1 MVQRYTSDDFG
12 VNKVAEGPLKSL
24 SSLETIWDAR
34 EQLSLLS
41 NLTSQRTYSA
51 LASGGRHMLTWL
63 DINNNQQVDDGEQ
76 LPFMSSTFT
85 GNEGYLGIS
94 ASEVATVINYVR
106 GEEVVGTRP
115 RTIDFDEDGIDDVW
129 RLGDIVHST
138 PRMVAAPDSRYDS
151 YYNDSSYRTFHNQY
165 FNRRHVLYVGANDG
179 LIHAFNG
186 GFWE

>member
-1 MVQRYTSDDFG
+1 MVQRYTSNDFG
-12 VNKVAEGPLKSL
+12 VTLSADGALKPL

-76 LPFMSSTFT
+76 LPFMPSTFT

-94 ASEVATVINYVR
+94 ASEVATVVNYVR
-106 GEEVVGTRP
+106 GEELTGTRS

-138 PRMVAAPDSRYDS
+138 PDWWLHRTVVMTPITTTAAIKPSAI
-151 YYNDSSYRTFHNQY
+151 NT
-165 FNRRHVLYVGANDG
+165 LTVGMFSTLEPMTA
-179 LIHAFNG
+179 
-186 GFWE
+186 